1 MLKQDREEAERI
13 AQQLLNTDKNLK
25 ANGHQGLDPNKLETL
40 LLAKAIQI
48 FQGKTTVDLLSQLE
62 RAQIQHEATL

>member
-1 MLKQDREEAERI
+1 MFKRDREEAERI
-13 AQQLLNTDKNLK
+13 AQQLLNTDRNLK

>member
-1 MLKQDREEAERI
+1 MFKQDREEAERI
-13 AQQLLNTDKNLK
+13 AQQLLNTDRNLK

>member
-1 MLKQDREEAERI
+1 MLKNDREVAERI

-48 FQGKTTVDLLSQLE
+48 FEGKMTVDLLSPLE
-62 RAQIQHEATL
+62 RAQIRHEATL